1 MATKKEDFIPLEPDV
16 VRRIKAHGTKAQ
28 NTVCKK
34 MAQFGWRISDV
45 YLFDGDESIVAVGM
59 KAPGNKAVVYPDG
72 ERRMCSGATQRL
84 VLRPGWTSR
93 GEVLLQAKKVE
104 ASHAKFESLCVKY
117 DIPEEDS
124 YDDRKRALA
133 DAILDKLLK
142 V

>member
-1 MATKKEDFIPLEPDV
+1 MAKKEEFIPLEPDV

-28 NTVCKK
+28 NLVCKK

-45 YLFDGDESIVAVGM
+45 YVRSDDPSVVAIGL

-72 ERRMCSGATQRL
+72 DRRMCSGSTQKL
-84 VLRPGWTSR
+84 VLHPGWTSH

-104 ASHAKFESLCVKY
+104 AANAKFEALCAKY
-117 DIPEEDS
+117 DISEEDS
-124 YDDRKRALA
+124 YEDRRRALA
-133 DAILDKLLK
+133 DAILAKMLK